1 MCELGFWRA
10 SLLPLSLLISLLA
23 SPTLADLEE
32 MSFGEEGWPC
42 SGSGRARSEVGELHS
57 RGRVRVAGYNKD
69 EEEEGVA

>member
-1 MCELGFWRA
+1 
-10 SLLPLSLLISLLA
+10 LA